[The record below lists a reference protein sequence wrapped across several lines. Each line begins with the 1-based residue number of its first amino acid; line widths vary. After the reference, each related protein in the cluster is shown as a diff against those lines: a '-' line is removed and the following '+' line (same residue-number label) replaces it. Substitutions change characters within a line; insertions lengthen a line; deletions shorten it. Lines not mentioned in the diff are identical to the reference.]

1 MLELSVTQLA
11 FIGAI
16 ASALVI
22 VLRFV
27 YELAAKQKFVVPD
40 WVMVVIVYAASFL
53 MAVWLFPQTLPSWP
67 AFTGD
72 PASLVSSVFT
82 YIGNL
87 LVVLTAYSASATLI
101 YTVMLQK
108 VKDGLSQAFLPRLY
122 AKS

>member
-1 MLELSVTQLA
+1 MIDLSVTQLA

-22 VLRFV
+22 ALRFL
-27 YELAAKQKFVVPD
+27 YELAAKQKFAVPD
-40 WVMVVIVYAASFL
+40 WVMVVIVYVASFL
-53 MAVWLFPQTLPSWP
+53 MAVWLFPQTLPAWP
-67 AFTGD
+67 AFGGD
-72 PASLVSSVFT
+72 PAALIAGLIS

-108 VKDGLSQAFLPRLY
+108 VKDGLSQAFLPKLY
-122 AKS
+122 AKN